1 MTSSFKI
8 DPVTAS
14 RIVAR
19 SELQGIIDSC
29 TTSALAFRAIQNMAA
44 RLAESLPPEHDDAAN
59 LLIAFAMLV
68 RVSDS
73 RALLDTF
80 ADLVDGMP
88 PDRASGVD
96 GDTPAEGE
104 SE

>member
-8 DPVTAS
+8 DPFTAS

-19 SELQGIIDSC
+19 AELQGIIDSC

-59 LLIAFAMLV
+59 LLIAFAMLA
-68 RVSDS
+68 RVTDS
-73 RALLDTF
+73 PDILSTF
-80 ADLVDGMP
+80 ADLVDGIP
-88 PDRASGVD
+88 PDTASGVD
-96 GDTPAEGE
+96 GDTPAEGA